1 VITIR
6 NPIVVLEKCDKIWE
20 TLQLIKTIQD
30 NESESDEF
38 NEEEEEEEEDDDDD
52 DEDEDDEDDED
63 DDEEIKKEKKEE
75 EEKQVQQS
83 IKPSSSSKPTL
94 EYNNPMPLPFEF
106 SVKRM
111 KKLFPCSTCGKQY
124 MEKRSLRKHSE
135 RVHGII
141 IPLLRRRIP
150 KKSLEKKEINPTV
163 LPDKKDSSERFS
175 NNTSPQENITAN
187 FTNIEVPIKEYSVSR
202 YVKCELCKRK
212 VKSLREHLIN
222 YHKIGGSS
230 NIVKLE
236 SSLLNEEKPSSS
248 KSFLGTRRTMLKDI
262 LSGKPPQK
270 HIDENTQDESCIT
283 NNEGDTDTNLINMKR
298 KYTLPYIKENKRFKL
313 QNEGSLSVPKNVII
327 PRKKSIN
334 MISYKCD
341 ICLGTYASAHG
352 LYKHRRV
359 HFLRGETKE
368 NFHKFQC
375 RYFNSPLTK
384 RKISNP
390 PINNSIRKVNYKIN
404 ESVQLNDFEC
414 KQNRNDSAVEEQITK
429 KKRKIDEKRICLCG
443 KRFRYSHTLFIHQ
456 AKCKL
461 SREENETQSESTA
474 KLNNDKDSG
483 INITIKKRNDSYE
496 IVKDEEKSQKSEDDS
511 SSLNVSEYPAKNTIN
526 TVNKQQESDI
536 SKYSKDHSILKL
548 QIADEDE
555 LIDIE
560 NDVLTDPNKN
570 PNKNKRK
577 LVTQED
583 NKDVKSSSMRKNNN
597 EKDMEMTPD
606 KVSTLKQ
613 ICQKVLNSLQAHTST
628 NVVKDQETPQEDN
641 QIKNQ
646 EIKQENIQ
654 AKDTNYRN
662 KRELRS
668 SNKRTRNINEE
679 YEYSYETYIRKLEL
693 LLTCGYCNEQFSD
706 DDAYNNHQC
715 TITEGKSFD
724 EYSLHLI
731 CFYCNKTLTD
741 YNEFDQHIRFEHFD
755 RAFNCYQCTERFLT
769 DKARLRHFHM
779 EHSDLHCKFCTKKLT
794 VSSKALHEGYHLG
807 FGYPCHIC
815 KKAYINK
822 KNLSYHKYTI
832 HPRGANNIIT
842 CTLCLKPIKCKS
854 FRGHMSS
861 HKHNVCYFCGKL
873 FSNRTG
879 TEYHTMIHHGT
890 NSKLKCNVC
899 GTRFFTKK
907 QLDKHEKVDGC
918 SNEAIG
924 KSENTATDVKTH

>member
-6 NPIVVLEKCDKIWE
+6 NPIVVLERCDKIWE

-38 NEEEEEEEEDDDDD
+38 NEEEEEEDDDDD
-52 DEDEDDEDDED
+52 DN
-63 DDEEIKKEKKEE
+63 DEEEEETREEKKEE
-75 EEKQVQQS
+75 DEEQVQQS
-83 IKPSSSSKPTL
+83 IKPSYIRNDTTL
-94 EYNNPMPLPFEF
+94 EYNKPVPLPFEV
-106 SVKRM
+106 SVKKM

-150 KKSLEKKEINPTV
+150 KKPLEKKEINQPIG
-163 LPDKKDSSERFS
+163 LSDKKDTSEKFA
-175 NNTSPQENITAN
+175 NNASLQEKTTN
-187 FTNIEVPIKEYSVSR
+187 FTNIEVPVKEYSVSR

-230 NIVKLE
+230 NIVKIE

-248 KSFLGTRRTMLKDI
+248 KPLLGTRRTMLKDI

-270 HIDENTQDESCIT
+270 HIDENKQDESSIT
-283 NNEGDTDTNLINMKR
+283 NNEEDTDRKSLINMKR
-298 KYTLPYIKENKRFKL
+298 KYTLPYVKENKRFKL
-313 QNEGSLSVPKNVII
+313 HNEGGISVPKNTII
-327 PRKKSIN
+327 PRRKSIN

-384 RKISNP
+384 RKTSSNP
-390 PINNSIRKVNYKIN
+390 PANNSIRKVNYKAN
-404 ESVQLNDFEC
+404 ENVQLNNVEY
-414 KQNRNDSAVEEQITK
+414 KRNKHDSAIEEEVTK
-429 KKRKIDEKRICLCG
+429 KKRKIYDEKRICLCG

-461 SREENETQSESTA
+461 SREETEIPENTA
-474 KLNNDKDSG
+474 RLNNDKDSG

-496 IVKDEEKSQKSEDDS
+496 IVKDEEKSQKSEDDTPL
-511 SSLNVSEYPAKNTIN
+511 SLNVSEYPANNTIN
-526 TVNKQQESDI
+526 TVNKQEESDI

-555 LIDIE
+555 IIDIE
-560 NDVLTDPNKN
+560 NDLLTDPNKSD
-570 PNKNKRK
+570 KRK

-583 NKDVKSSSMRKNNN
+583 NNKDIKSSLMQKSNN
-597 EKDMEMTPD
+597 EKDIEAAD
-606 KVSTLKQ
+606 KISTLKQ
-613 ICQKVLNSLQAHTST
+613 ICQKVLNNLQTHTST
-628 NVVKDQETPQEDN
+628 NVVKETPEETPQEDKRT
-641 QIKNQ
+641 KNQ
-646 EIKQENIQ
+646 ETKQENIQ
-654 AKDTNYRN
+654 AKDANYRN

-668 SNKRTRNINEE
+668 SNKRTRNIDEE
-679 YEYSYETYIRKLEL
+679 YEYSYETYVRKLEL
-693 LLTCGYCNEQFSD
+693 LCGYCGEKFSD
-706 DDAYNNHQC
+706 NDAYNNHQC

-724 EYSLHLI
+724 TYSLHLV

-779 EHSDLHCKFCTKKLT
+779 EHNDLHCKFCVKKLT

-807 FGYPCHIC
+807 LGYPCHIC

-854 FRGHMSS
+854 FRGHMSA

-918 SNEAIG
+918 GNDATQ
-924 KSENTATDVKTH
+924 KDENTARNVKTH